1 MRAPE
6 TMSPLGVI
14 KPKAMKN
21 DKGSEGGHKFG
32 KMGRRRLWMAPKVF
46 SKINIMSSSN
56 LGRIKFCNSELF
68 LQPQMALE
76 YWIKQ
81 YE

>member
-1 MRAPE
+1 
-6 TMSPLGVI
+6 
-14 KPKAMKN
+14 
-21 DKGSEGGHKFG
+21 
-32 KMGRRRLWMAPKVF
+32 
-46 SKINIMSSSN
+46 MSSSN